1 MVGIFGDLLMKR
13 ILLVTED
20 FNEMTFLET
29 LLKKLGFDAMGIQNP
44 AQASDKAL
52 TINPEM
58 LILSDF
64 IKGQSTHELLETL
77 VSYRPNMFVI
87 LMKTDLKTTNLHVAE
102 FVNRA
107 VKSPVDPVDFIQS
120 ICDVANLNAETLLE
134 KFYKLG
140 LFKGGSQHAEP
151 ITVSGKIKPP
161 SDTQFIKSLK
171 SPIQE
176 KNAIAR
182 KKRFAEQVKTLSEPK
197 SEKID
202 PKVAHKEALEYR
214 ARTNDVEIQKI
225 DEQRQSFVKALF
237 KK

>member
-1 MVGIFGDLLMKR
+1 MKR

-44 AQASDKAL
+44 AQASDKAMAM
-52 TINPEM
+52 NPEM

-64 IKGQSTHELLETL
+64 IKGNSTHQILETL

-107 VKSPVDPVDFIQS
+107 VKSPVDPVDFIQNVGE
-120 ICDVANLNAETLLE
+120 VANLNTEALLE
-134 KFYKLG
+134 KYYKLG
-140 LFKGGSQHAEP
+140 LFKGGAPSPDP
-151 ITVSGKIKPP
+151 ITVSGKHKPLP
-161 SDTQFIKSLK
+161 DTQFIKNLK
-171 SPIQE
+171 SNPFAD
-176 KNAIAR
+176 KHSAAR
-182 KKRFAEQVKTLSEPK
+182 KKRYTEELKSLSEPK
-197 SEKID
+197 AEKIE
-202 PKVAHKEALEYR
+202 PKVAIKEAQEYR
-214 ARTNDVEIQKI
+214 LRSQDVEIQKI
-225 DEQRQSFVKALF
+225 DEQRQAFVKALF